1 MPNDPRPDPSSATDF
16 LTTEELA
23 WLLRTFPSTVRYWRH
38 IHDGP
43 PSIKVGR
50 HVLYPR
56 ADVEKWVLGLGQD
69 QA

>member
-1 MPNDPRPDPSSATDF
+1 MTNDPRPDSSSATDL
-16 LTTEELA
+16 LTTTEVA
-23 WLLRTFPSTVRYWRH
+23 SLLRTFPSTVRYWRH
-38 IHDGP
+38 IHYWP